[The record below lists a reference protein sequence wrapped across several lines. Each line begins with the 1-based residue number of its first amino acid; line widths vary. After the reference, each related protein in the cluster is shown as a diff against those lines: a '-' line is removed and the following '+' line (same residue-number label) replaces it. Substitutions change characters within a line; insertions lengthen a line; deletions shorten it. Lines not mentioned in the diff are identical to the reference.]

1 MIQSGRKACH
11 SCESRN
17 PFRAEA
23 AVPGAV
29 DSCFRRNDRKKL
41 DHRVLIT

>member
-1 MIQSGRKACH
+1 MTRIEQKVCH

-17 PFRAEA
+17 PFWAEA
-23 AVPGAV
+23 TLPEAA

-41 DHRVLIT
+41 EHRV